1 MAPLIAMLAKAGLPL
16 LANLVMEKGQ
26 EFAEKK
32 LGVDLPSLLAT
43 DEGKIK
49 LKQLEYEN
57 EADIRDFL
65 MKSAELELSGF
76 KEEVK
81 DKDSAR
87 DRDKA
92 FIAAGTR
99 NYRADLMFVLA
110 AGAILF
116 MVYAVWETQG
126 LDEYAKGII
135 TLVLGRF
142 LGYLDNIYNFEF
154 GTTRGSRTK
163 DATIDQLS
171 RGPK

>member
-1 MAPLIAMLAKAGLPL
+1 MAPLIAALAKAGLPL
-16 LANLVMEKGQ
+16 LANLVVEKGQ
-26 EFAEKK
+26 EFVEKK
-32 LGVDLPSLLAT
+32 FDVDLPSLLAT

-49 LKQLEYEN
+49 LKEMEYAN

-65 MKSAELELSGF
+65 MKTAELELSGF

-87 DRDKA
+87 ERDAA

-99 NYRADLMFVLA
+99 NYRADVMFVLA
-110 AGAILF
+110 AGAILY
-116 MVYAVWETQG
+116 MVYIVWKTVG

-154 GTTRGSRTK
+154 GTTRNNRTK
-163 DATIDQLS
+163 DVTIAQLS
-171 RGPK
+171 KGPK